1 MKEAGKKG
9 KLPLCLGIRLEPQR
23 SEMATVWTFL
33 EMGVGVQVGSK
44 TPNTNFRELINKL
57 AVSQQPKT

>member
-1 MKEAGKKG
+1 
-9 KLPLCLGIRLEPQR
+9 
-23 SEMATVWTFL
+23 MATVWTFL